1 MAYDFQL
8 GNSAVLGS
16 ILELKRKEN
25 LK

>member
-16 ILELKRKEN
+16 ILELKRKEK